1 MSVTPMQARKAQ
13 RDRDRAEAEA
23 RLLQEAPGSTL
34 SATIAEGSAT
44 TQPEDHPLPRTPID
58 HSVAAGPHE
67 VKARQVRLQDALGLT
82 DASQTTMQPPQTEV
96 ADLQHQVDGL
106 KLQLTEITVLLT
118 KIIASKTDDV
128 DDAPAPVT
136 APASLRSRPA
146 PLKIASLAP
155 ALAPTASASA
165 LASTIAPL
173 AAQQFQHPSTR
184 LVPKVVLNVH
194 DVVLFCAHP
203 SRFTPNVY
211 ALYAWARKQNED
223 TFLAF
228 ENGVA
233 KQGYVAAQAIFDF
246 RTTIEAWLTP
256 MIWTMTGMVI
266 VGMTKERNS
275 VAAATIEDLVCLA
288 VHEYEDIDAVIASV
302 ASTGLYDR
310 TKCSSK
316 GFTELPGLALF
327 DPSANGSA
335 ELWRGLLTLIE
346 VFNQH
351 AAGAMSERMKHA
363 AAWEGSKQGDLSISA
378 FITVFDGL
386 FKLLEQHGGQYT
398 EQQRVKQFLQNA
410 DDGTRDAFALH
421 VSDQKRHGNY
431 DIEIHSN
438 WGLFTNAMDR
448 IGQSM
453 SDHGVEPVVTHD
465 VGGAAAEGAP
475 NLTRGRP
482 ECNNWAYTGRCAY
495 ADDCRFE
502 HIGEAGYK
510 SMQKAPPAPLELS
523 TLDKAKRAYAKE
535 NVMLFKN
542 VDVKLIEDDLEGW
555 AKKYDEVVDM
565 LKAKQDNKA
574 NAPKRQT
581 WADLAPGA
589 DTTRFGNYHMAAGD
603 PAASER

>member
-1 MSVTPMQARKAQ
+1 MSVTPMHARKAQ

-34 SATIAEGSAT
+34 SATIAEGSMT
-44 TQPEDHPLPRTPID
+44 MQPEDHPLPRTPID

-82 DASQTTMQPPQTEV
+82 DAPQTMQPPQTEV

-136 APASLRSRPA
+136 APVTAPAPLRSRSA

-155 ALAPTASASA
+155 APALAPAASASA

-173 AAQQFQHPSTR
+173 AAQQFQHPSKR

-194 DVVLFCAHP
+194 DAVLFCAHP

-228 ENGVA
+228 ENSVA

-275 VAAATIEDLVCLA
+275 IAAATIEDLVCLA

-316 GFTELPGLALF
+316 GFTELPGLAFF

-398 EQQRVKQFLQNA
+398 EQQRIKQFLQNA

-453 SDHGVEPVVTHD
+453 SDHGVEPVVTRD
-465 VGGAAAEGAP
+465 VSGAAAEGAP

-482 ECNNWAYTGRCAY
+482 ECNNWAYTGRGAY

-510 SMQKAPPAPLELS
+510 STQKAPPAPLELS
-523 TLDKAKRAYAKE
+523 RSDKAKRAYARE
-535 NVMLFKN
+535 NMMLVKN
-542 VDVKLIEDDLEGW
+542 VDDKLIEGDLDGW

-565 LKAKQDNKA
+565 LKAEQDKQA

-581 WADLAPGA
+581 
-589 DTTRFGNYHMAAGD
+589 
-603 PAASER
+603 

>member
-1 MSVTPMQARKAQ
+1 MALTPMHARKAQ

-23 RLLQEAPGSTL
+23 RLLQEAPGSSL

-82 DASQTTMQPPQTEV
+82 DTSQTTMQPPQTEV

-155 ALAPTASASA
+155 ALARTASASA

-266 VGMTKERNS
+266 VGMTREKNS
-275 VAAATIEDLVCLA
+275 VAAATIEDLVCLT
-288 VHEYEDIDAVIASV
+288 VHEYENIDAVIASV

-316 GFTELPGLALF
+316 GFTELPGLAF
-327 DPSANGSA
+327 
-335 ELWRGLLTLIE
+335 LTRRRT
-346 VFNQH
+346 
-351 AAGAMSERMKHA
+351 GR
-363 AAWEGSKQGDLSISA
+363 LSC
-378 FITVFDGL
+378 
-386 FKLLEQHGGQYT
+386 
-398 EQQRVKQFLQNA
+398 
-410 DDGTRDAFALH
+410 
-421 VSDQKRHGNY
+421 
-431 DIEIHSN
+431 
-438 WGLFTNAMDR
+438 
-448 IGQSM
+448 
-453 SDHGVEPVVTHD
+453 
-465 VGGAAAEGAP
+465 GAA
-475 NLTRGRP
+475 
-482 ECNNWAYTGRCAY
+482 C
-495 ADDCRFE
+495 
-502 HIGEAGYK
+502 
-510 SMQKAPPAPLELS
+510 
-523 TLDKAKRAYAKE
+523 
-535 NVMLFKN
+535 
-542 VDVKLIEDDLEGW
+542 
-555 AKKYDEVVDM
+555 
-565 LKAKQDNKA
+565 
-574 NAPKRQT
+574 
-581 WADLAPGA
+581 
-589 DTTRFGNYHMAAGD
+589 
-603 PAASER
+603 